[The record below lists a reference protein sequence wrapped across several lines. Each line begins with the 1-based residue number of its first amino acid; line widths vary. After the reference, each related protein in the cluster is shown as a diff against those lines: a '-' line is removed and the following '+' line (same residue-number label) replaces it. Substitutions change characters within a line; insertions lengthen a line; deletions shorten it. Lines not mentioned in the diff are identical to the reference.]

1 MNDKKIVVLAV
12 ALLMFPQLAQS
23 IFSPALADIGR
34 AFAVGPQ
41 AAAQMLSIYFLAFA
55 FGVVVWGRM
64 CDLIGRRPTMLAG
77 FALYAA
83 ASLMALGVSTFDAL
97 LTAQGLAAFGA
108 AVGSVVTQTV
118 LRDRFK
124 GVALAQVFSLMG
136 IALAA
141 SPAIGLFA
149 GASLVQGFG
158 FPGVPGGLLL
168 LSVGL
173 WCWCLRVLPETRPQP
188 VASPAL
194 FETLWQM
201 LRDRDIWRSTLL
213 VAVFNIGLF
222 SYYSLAPFM
231 FERLGLSAQMFG
243 YSGVIL
249 ALGSGLGAALN
260 KRLLQR
266 GWSGAQ
272 LIQASGLLMLVG
284 AGFVWLMEDSVL
296 FVLAMVLV
304 VLAFGM
310 AIPNILGSA
319 LVNYGDRLGTAG
331 ALFGLLY
338 YLLIGGGLILAA
350 WGQALGATL
359 MVCAVVAWMLAWI
372 KPQKT

>member
-1 MNDKKIVVLAV
+1 
-12 ALLMFPQLAQS
+12 
-23 IFSPALADIGR
+23 
-34 AFAVGPQ
+34 
-41 AAAQMLSIYFLAFA
+41 
-55 FGVVVWGRM
+55 
-64 CDLIGRRPTMLAG
+64 
-77 FALYAA
+77 
-83 ASLMALGVSTFDAL
+83 
-97 LTAQGLAAFGA
+97 
-108 AVGSVVTQTV
+108 
-118 LRDRFK
+118 
-124 GVALAQVFSLMG
+124 
-136 IALAA
+136 
-141 SPAIGLFA
+141 
-149 GASLVQGFG
+149 
-158 FPGVPGGLLL
+158 
-168 LSVGL
+168 
-173 WCWCLRVLPETRPQP
+173 
-188 VASPAL
+188 
-194 FETLWQM
+194 
-201 LRDRDIWRSTLL
+201 

-272 LIQASGLLMLVG
+272 LIQVSGILMLVG

-338 YLLIGGGLILAA
+338 YLLIGGGLMLAA